1 MHNFILFWIN
11 TYTTWHNTIQ
21 SSRFF
26 LLNTTLLNDI
36 RQNYSIKAHNL
47 RITRTRPN
55 HVLIETDISVRAQ
68 PLNLTLIPLYK
79 GWRRIKLKIQYSPSG
94 YNQSHHPASFEMLNR
109 EYTFIF
115 FWVKIQLIIALGY
128 EASFPHLIQ
137 NIHEHYWVLVRLEL
151 W

>member
-1 MHNFILFWIN
+1 M
-11 TYTTWHNTIQ
+11 
-21 SSRFF
+21 
-26 LLNTTLLNDI
+26 
-36 RQNYSIKAHNL
+36 

-137 NIHEHYWVLVRLEL
+137 NIHEVYWVLVSLEFVVEFL
-151 W
+151 NCKSNYDFKNYCISREIENRMGIWFHWFNVIKTTASI

>member
-1 MHNFILFWIN
+1 M
-11 TYTTWHNTIQ
+11 
-21 SSRFF
+21 
-26 LLNTTLLNDI
+26 
-36 RQNYSIKAHNL
+36 

-137 NIHEHYWVLVRLEL
+137 NIHEVYWVLVSLEL
-151 W
+151 WYNFYIAKSTMSLTYIVFSETSEFHICLV